1 MENEVKTY
9 LKPLKELLASDS
21 DELPLNIPDY
31 QRPYTWKAKNV
42 IQLLDDVVRFSKYP
56 EYRIG
61 TIILHDN
68 SNTLDIVDGQQRI
81 ITSLLI
87 ARYLT
92 KKQQEDIISIN
103 LPGHQKTIE
112 NVVNN
117 SKVIRE
123 YFERNK
129 NNQKIIEE
137 YFLVKCKI

>member
-1 MENEVKTY
+1 MKKEVKTY
-9 LKPLKELLASDS
+9 LKPLKELLASNS
-21 DELPLNIPDY
+21 GELPLNIPDY

-68 SNTLDIVDGQQRI
+68 GNTLDIVDGQQRI

-92 KKQQEDIISIN
+92 KTARRHNIN
-103 LPGHQKTIE
+103 
-112 NVVNN
+112 
-117 SKVIRE
+117 
-123 YFERNK
+123 
-129 NNQKIIEE
+129 
-137 YFLVKCKI
+137 